1 VQRTGAGREA
11 KEEAEAPRQ
20 SMGWEPVDPH
30 AGIVFHA
37 RRGDYIHKGRPLA
50 TLYATTPAQL
60 AESTGLLKQAIPIA
74 KDPPPP
80 PPPLI
85 QYVFTRENAEAYL
98 ANADK
103 VGTNRE

>member
-1 VQRTGAGREA
+1 
-11 KEEAEAPRQ
+11 
-20 SMGWEPVDPH
+20 MGWEPVDPH

-37 RRGDYIHKGRPLA
+37 RRGDHLEKGRPLA
-50 TLYATTPAQL
+50 TLYATTPDQL
-60 AESTGLLKQAIPIA
+60 AESTALLKQAIHIS
-74 KDPPPP
+74 KEPPPP

-103 VGTNRE
+103 VKKTASSS